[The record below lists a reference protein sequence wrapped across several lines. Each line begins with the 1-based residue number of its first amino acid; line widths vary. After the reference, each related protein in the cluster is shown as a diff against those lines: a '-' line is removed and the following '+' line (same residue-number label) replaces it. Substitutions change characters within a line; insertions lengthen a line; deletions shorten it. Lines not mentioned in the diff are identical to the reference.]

1 MTSPRE
7 ASMMIIKLSNH
18 NEQDNSHPVTQ
29 SNSPKK
35 GPNVKFCKSYKSNK
49 MRPVTSGMH
58 SRLIS
63 VTFN

>member
-1 MTSPRE
+1 
-7 ASMMIIKLSNH
+7 
-18 NEQDNSHPVTQ
+18 
-29 SNSPKK
+29 
-35 GPNVKFCKSYKSNK
+35 VKFCKSYKSNK